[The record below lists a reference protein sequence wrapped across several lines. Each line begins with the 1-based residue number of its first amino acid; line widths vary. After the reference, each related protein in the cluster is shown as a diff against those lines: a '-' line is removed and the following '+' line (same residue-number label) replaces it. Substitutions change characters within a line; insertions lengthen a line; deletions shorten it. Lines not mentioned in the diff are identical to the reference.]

1 MNELR
6 QRGHKV
12 WLLDLRHFHD
22 ENYFRCDIAS
32 FQQLERVFNSQTFD
46 FVYHLAAEFGRWN
59 GEDFYDTLWRTNVIG
74 TKNIIRLQERFGFKM
89 TFSSSSEVYG
99 DFQGVMSE
107 DVMDRTEIKQLN
119 DYAMTKWVNEM
130 QIINSA
136 AMFGTE
142 TVRVR
147 LFNTYGPGEFYSR
160 YRSVNCLFCYRA
172 LHGIPFSVYR
182 GHRRTSTYV
191 TDAVFALANIQ
202 DQFKPGE
209 IYNVGGGEFHDIET
223 LAHHVLKATGAS
235 PTLVTYKNS
244 EPFTTKEKR
253 IDNAKA
259 TRDLGFRITVSLEEG
274 VQRTVDWM
282 RKVYKVG
289 EPTTEI
295 LNLDVI

>member
-1 MNELR
+1 
-6 QRGHKV
+6 
-12 WLLDLRHFHD
+12 
-22 ENYFRCDIAS
+22 
-32 FQQLERVFNSQTFD
+32 
-46 FVYHLAAEFGRWN
+46 
-59 GEDFYDTLWRTNVIG
+59 
-74 TKNIIRLQERFGFKM
+74 
-89 TFSSSSEVYG
+89 
-99 DFQGVMSE
+99 
-107 DVMDRTEIKQLN
+107 
-119 DYAMTKWVNEM
+119 
-130 QIINSA
+130 
-136 AMFGTE
+136 
-142 TVRVR
+142 VR

-191 TDAVFALANIQ
+191 TDAVFSLANIL

-209 IYNVGGGEFHDIET
+209 IYNVGGGDFHDIET
-223 LAHHVLKATGAS
+223 LAHYVLKATGAS
-235 PTLVTYKNS
+235 PALVTYKDS

-253 IDNAKA
+253 LDNTKA
-259 TRDLGFRITVSLEEG
+259 TRDLGFRITVSLDEG